1 MNQLSL
7 LCELPMMESV
17 AMIHKDDDF
26 DADKQAKLDELMKPC
41 VDKIIDA
48 CK

>member
-1 MNQLSL
+1 
-7 LCELPMMESV
+7 
-17 AMIHKDDDF
+17 MIHKDDDF
-26 DADKQAKLDELMKPC
+26 DTDKQAKLDELMKPC